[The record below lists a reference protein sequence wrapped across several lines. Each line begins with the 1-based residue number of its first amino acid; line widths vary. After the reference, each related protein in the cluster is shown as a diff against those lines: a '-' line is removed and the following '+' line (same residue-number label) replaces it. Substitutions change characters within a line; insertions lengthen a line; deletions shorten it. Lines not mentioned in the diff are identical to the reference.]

1 MITYK
6 SPFSIIKLVTLAVLS
21 VLFSGCNL
29 NEAEVSNEQPYY
41 HLAQGIKL
49 TQQDGYQV
57 KRQYVG
63 SVQVNQNASIGF
75 ELAGKV
81 ADIYIDAGETVT
93 QGTILATQD
102 VQLLNIERKELQAQ
116 LRQNQADINLVAN
129 NLKRLRTLSSRG
141 YASEQSIDEL
151 QARQKSLAA
160 NRQRIIASLSAN
172 QLRIDK
178 STLIAPFDG
187 TISQRNV
194 DRGEVIKAGSPAFT
208 LLQQG
213 GTEVKVGVPVNILP
227 QLKQQQEISI
237 TINKKS
243 YPARLIT
250 QGSDV
255 NQITR
260 TVQLRLALPADSA
273 VVNGELAYLQ
283 LPQQYPQQGFWVPLS
298 ALTDTVRGLWTVYQL
313 QPTDDPGLFQ
323 LEARNIKVLYSTATD
338 AYIAGA
344 LQAGNHILAAGTQ
357 RLIAGQLVRAT
368 LPGEILKVSKQ

>member
-1 MITYK
+1 MTTYK
-6 SPFSIIKLVTLAVLS
+6 FAFITIKLVTLTTLS
-21 VLFSGCNL
+21 VLLSGCNL
-29 NEAEVSNEQPYY
+29 NEEEIKNDQPYY

-49 TQQDGYQV
+49 IQQDGYQV
-57 KRQYVG
+57 RRQYIG

-81 ADIYIDAGETVT
+81 ADIYIDAGEAVT

-116 LRQNQADINLVAN
+116 LRQNQADINLVIN
-129 NLKRLRTLSSRG
+129 NLKRLRTLNSRG

-151 QARQKSLAA
+151 QARQKALTA
-160 NRQRIIASLSAN
+160 NRQRISASLNAN
-172 QLRIDK
+172 QLRIEK

-187 TISQRNV
+187 TISQRHV

-213 GTEVKVGVPVNILP
+213 GAEVKVGVPVKTLP

-237 TINKKS
+237 TINKIS

-260 TVQLRLALPADSA
+260 TVQLRFALPANNTA
-273 VVNGELAYLQ
+273 VNGELAYLQ

-338 AYIAGA
+338 AYITGA
-344 LQAGNHILAAGTQ
+344 LHAGNHILAVGTQ
-357 RLIAGQLVRAT
+357 RLVAGQLVRAS
-368 LPGEILKVSKQ
+368 LPGEILEVSKQ